1 MITLNWEKGFFPTN
15 TEISLKK
22 LKKVCQ
28 AKIKFYNLLSNHE
41 IGGHERLSW
50 FVSKTDVLL
59 LADVFEHFREVS
71 INYFELDSDHCLSNP
86 GFIWYAMLRFSG
98 VNVN

>member
-1 MITLNWEKGFFPTN
+1 MPSKD
-15 TEISLKK
+15 K
-22 LKKVCQ
+22 LH
-28 AKIKFYNLLSNHE
+28 NLLSNHE

-59 LADVFEHFREVS
+59 SADVFETFREVS

-86 GFIWYAMLRFSG
+86 GFIWYAMVRFSG

>member
-1 MITLNWEKGFFPTN
+1 MRKRIFPYEYWNIFEKF
-15 TEISLKK
+15 EQSLPSKDK
-22 LKKVCQ
+22 L
-28 AKIKFYNLLSNHE
+28 YNLLRNHE

-59 LADVFEHFREVS
+59 LADVFETFREVS